1 MRNILLLLFLMSGAL
16 CGEDESELIFV
27 YNAKSGMVNEFLDFA
42 HKIVSP
48 STYNCNLCAIS
59 YGNFTMKKKWSDYIS
74 SLPVRSTF
82 TYKDKVSEYGY
93 NNIELPSIIFRN
105 GSRSKVIVSSEEINK
120 LKKIDQLINILSD
133 RLKDQGM
140 SIEKQNKNNLS
151 EQEWKEK
158 LTPEEYHI
166 LREKGTERPFTGEY
180 DKFYE
185 DGTYKCAGCGTE
197 LFSSSSK
204 YDSGCGWPAFYEAL
218 PEKIEES
225 EDNSF
230 GMRRIEITCENCG
243 GHLGHVFNDGPQPSG
258 LRYCVNSISLDFD
271 SGDDDNDKRG
281 CKRI

>member
-1 MRNILLLLFLMSGAL
+1 MRIILPLLFLMSGAL
-16 CGEDESELIFV
+16 CGEDESELIFI
-27 YNAKSGMVNEFLDFA
+27 YNAKSGLVNEFLDFA

-105 GSRSKVIVSSEEINK
+105 GSRSKVIISSEEINK

-140 SIEKQNKNNLS
+140 SIEKQNENNLS

-271 SGDDDNDKRG
+271 SGDKDND
-281 CKRI
+281 

>member
-1 MRNILLLLFLMSGAL
+1 MKTILLLLFLVSSAL
-16 CGEDESELIFV
+16 WRENESELIFI
-27 YNAKSGMVNEFLDFA
+27 YNAKSGIVNDFLDFA

-59 YGNFTMKKKWSDYIS
+59 YGNFTMKKKWSDYIR
-74 SLPVRSTF
+74 SLPVSSTF

-105 GSRSKVIVSSEEINK
+105 GSRSKVIISSEEINK

-218 PEKIEES
+218 PKKIEES

-230 GMRRIEITCENCG
+230 GMKRVEITCENCG

-258 LRYCVNSISLDFD
+258 LRYCVNSISLDFE
-271 SGDDDNDKRG
+271 SGDDDND
-281 CKRI
+281 

>member
-1 MRNILLLLFLMSGAL
+1 MRIILLLLFLTSGVL
-16 CGEDESELIFV
+16 CGEEESELIFI
-27 YNAKSGMVNEFLDFA
+27 YNAKSGLVNEFLDFA

-48 STYNCNLCAIS
+48 STYNCNLCALS
-59 YGNFTMKKKWSDYIS
+59 YGNFSMKKKWSDYIS
-74 SLPVRSTF
+74 SLPVKSTF

-93 NNIELPSIIFRN
+93 DNIKLPSIIFKDK
-105 GSRSKVIVSSEEINK
+105 SKSEVIISSEEINK

-140 SIEKQNKNNLS
+140 SIEKHNKNNLS

-258 LRYCVNSISLDFD
+258 LRDCVNSISLDFD
-271 SGDDDNDKRG
+271 SGDNDND
-281 CKRI
+281 

>member
-1 MRNILLLLFLMSGAL
+1 MRTILLLLFLTSGAL
-16 CGEDESELIFV
+16 CGEDESELIFI
-27 YNAKSGMVNEFLDFA
+27 YNAKSGLVNEFLDFA

-48 STYNCNLCAIS
+48 STYNCNLCALS

-93 NNIELPSIIFRN
+93 DNIKLPSIIFQDK
-105 GSRSKVIVSSEEINK
+105 SKSKVIISSEEINK

-140 SIEKQNKNNLS
+140 SMKKQNQNNLS

-258 LRYCVNSISLDFD
+258 LRYCVNSISLDFE
-271 SGDDDNDKRG
+271 SGDNND
-281 CKRI
+281 

>member
-1 MRNILLLLFLMSGAL
+1 MRTILLLLFLTSGAL
-16 CGEDESELIFV
+16 YGEDESELIFI
-27 YNAKSGMVNEFLDFA
+27 YNAKSGLVNEFLDFA

-93 NNIELPSIIFRN
+93 DNIKFPSIIFQDN
-105 GSRSKVIVSSEEINK
+105 SKSKVIISSEEINK

-140 SIEKQNKNNLS
+140 SIKKQNQNNLS

-258 LRYCVNSISLDFD
+258 LRYCVNSISLDFE
-271 SGDDDNDKRG
+271 SGDDDND
-281 CKRI
+281 

>member
-1 MRNILLLLFLMSGAL
+1 MKTILLLLFLVSSAL
-16 CGEDESELIFV
+16 CKENESELIFI
-27 YNAKSGMVNEFLDFA
+27 YNAKSGIVNEFLDFA
-42 HKIVSP
+42 HKIISP

-93 NNIELPSIIFRN
+93 DNIKLPSIIFQDK
-105 GSRSKVIVSSEEINK
+105 SKSKVIISSEEINK

-140 SIEKQNKNNLS
+140 SIKKQNQNNLS

-230 GMRRIEITCENCG
+230 GMKRIEITCENCG

-258 LRYCVNSISLDFD
+258 LRYCINSISLDFD
-271 SGDDDNDKRG
+271 SGDKDND
-281 CKRI
+281 

>member
-1 MRNILLLLFLMSGAL
+1 MRTILLLLFLVSSAL
-16 CGEDESELIFV
+16 CKENESELIFI
-27 YNAKSGMVNEFLDFA
+27 YNAKSGIVNEFLDFA

-105 GSRSKVIVSSEEINK
+105 GSRSKVIISSEEINK

-271 SGDDDNDKRG
+271 SGDDDND
-281 CKRI
+281 

>member
-1 MRNILLLLFLMSGAL
+1 MRTILLLLFLMSYAL
-16 CGEDESELIFV
+16 CRENESELIFI
-27 YNAKSGMVNEFLDFA
+27 YNAKSGLVNQFLDFS

-59 YGNFTMKKKWSDYIS
+59 YGNFLMKKKWFNYIS
-74 SLPVRSTF
+74 SLPVKSTF
-82 TYKDKVSEYGY
+82 TYKDKVSKYGY
-93 NNIELPSIIFRN
+93 DNIELPSIIFRN
-105 GSRSKVIVSSEEINK
+105 DSRSGVIISNDKINNLKNIEQLIELLNEK
-120 LKKIDQLINILSD
+120 LKDL
-133 RLKDQGM
+133 GM
-140 SIEKQNKNNLS
+140 STKNKNDLS

-166 LREKGTERPFTGEY
+166 LREKGTERPFSGEY

-218 PEKIEES
+218 PEKIEEH

-230 GMRRIEITCENCG
+230 GMKRIEITCENCG

-258 LRYCVNSISLDFD
+258 LRYCVNSISLDFS
-271 SGDDDNDKRG
+271 SGDGDND
-281 CKRI
+281 

>member
-1 MRNILLLLFLMSGAL
+1 MRTILLLLFLMSYAL
-16 CGEDESELIFV
+16 CRENESELIFI
-27 YNAKSGMVNEFLDFA
+27 YNAKSGLVNQFLDFS

-59 YGNFTMKKKWSDYIS
+59 YGNFLMKKKWSNYIS
-74 SLPVRSTF
+74 SLPVKSTF

-105 GSRSKVIVSSEEINK
+105 DSRSGVIISNDKINNLKNIEQLIELLNEK
-120 LKKIDQLINILSD
+120 LKDL
-133 RLKDQGM
+133 GM
-140 SIEKQNKNNLS
+140 STKNKNNLS

-166 LREKGTERPFTGEY
+166 LREKGTERPFSGEY

-218 PEKIEES
+218 PEKIEEY

-230 GMRRIEITCENCG
+230 GMKRIEITCENCG

-258 LRYCVNSISLDFD
+258 LRYCVNSISLDFS
-271 SGDDDNDKRG
+271 SGDGDND
-281 CKRI
+281 

>member
-1 MRNILLLLFLMSGAL
+1 MRIILLLLFLTSGVL
-16 CGEDESELIFV
+16 CGEDESELIFI
-27 YNAKSGMVNEFLDFA
+27 YNAKSGLVNEFLDFA

-59 YGNFTMKKKWSDYIS
+59 YGNFKMKKKWSDYIS

-105 GSRSKVIVSSEEINK
+105 GSKSKVIISSEEINK

-204 YDSGCGWPAFYEAL
+204 YDSGCGWPAFYEAI

-258 LRYCVNSISLDFD
+258 LRYCGNSISLDFE
-271 SGDDDNDKRG
+271 SGDDDND
-281 CKRI
+281 

>member
-1 MRNILLLLFLMSGAL
+1 MRTILLLLFLVSSAL
-16 CGEDESELIFV
+16 CKENESELIFI
-27 YNAKSGMVNEFLDFA
+27 YNAKSGIVNEFLDLA
-42 HKIVSP
+42 HKIISP

-93 NNIELPSIIFRN
+93 DNIKLPSIIFQDK
-105 GSRSKVIVSSEEINK
+105 SKSKVIISSEEINK

-140 SIEKQNKNNLS
+140 SIKKQNKNNLS

-230 GMRRIEITCENCG
+230 GMKRIEITCENCG
-243 GHLGHVFNDGPQPSG
+243 GHLGHIFNDGPQPSG

-271 SGDDDNDKRG
+271 SGDDDND
-281 CKRI
+281 

>member
-1 MRNILLLLFLMSGAL
+1 MRIILLLLFLMSGAL
-16 CGEDESELIFV
+16 CGEDESELIFI
-27 YNAKSGMVNEFLDFA
+27 YNAKSGIVNEFLDFA

-105 GSRSKVIVSSEEINK
+105 GSRSKVIISSEEINK

-230 GMRRIEITCENCG
+230 GMKRIEITCENCG

-271 SGDDDNDKRG
+271 SGDDDND
-281 CKRI
+281 

>member
-1 MRNILLLLFLMSGAL
+1 MRIILLLLFLTSGVL
-16 CGEDESELIFV
+16 CGEDESELIFI
-27 YNAKSGMVNEFLDFA
+27 YNAKSGIVNEFLDFA

-105 GSRSKVIVSSEEINK
+105 GSRSKVIISSEEINK

-271 SGDDDNDKRG
+271 SGDDDND
-281 CKRI
+281 

>member
-1 MRNILLLLFLMSGAL
+1 MRTILLLLFLVSSAL
-16 CGEDESELIFV
+16 CRENESELIFI
-27 YNAKSGMVNEFLDFA
+27 YNAKSGIVNEFLDFA
-42 HKIVSP
+42 HKIISP

-59 YGNFTMKKKWSDYIS
+59 YGNFTIKKKWSDYIS

-93 NNIELPSIIFRN
+93 DNIKLPSIIFQDK
-105 GSRSKVIVSSEEINK
+105 SKSKVIISSEEINK
-120 LKKIDQLINILSD
+120 LKKIDQLINILND

-140 SIEKQNKNNLS
+140 SIKKQNKNNLS

-230 GMRRIEITCENCG
+230 GMKRIEITCENCG

-258 LRYCVNSISLDFD
+258 LRYCINSISLDFD
-271 SGDDDNDKRG
+271 SGDKDND
-281 CKRI
+281 

>member
-1 MRNILLLLFLMSGAL
+1 MRIILLLLFLVSNAL
-16 CGEDESELIFV
+16 CRENESELIFI
-27 YNAKSGMVNEFLDFA
+27 YNAKSGIVNEFLDFA
-42 HKIVSP
+42 HKTFSP

-105 GSRSKVIVSSEEINK
+105 GSRSKVIISSEEINK

-133 RLKDQGM
+133 RLKGQGM

-180 DKFYE
+180 DKFYK
-185 DGTYKCAGCGTE
+185 DGTYKCAGCGIE

-230 GMRRIEITCENCG
+230 GMKRIEITCENCG

-258 LRYCVNSISLDFD
+258 LRYCVNSISLDFKPE
-271 SGDDDNDKRG
+271 DDNND
-281 CKRI
+281 

>member
-1 MRNILLLLFLMSGAL
+1 MKRITLFLFLISVVICKDNPG
-16 CGEDESELIFV
+16 ELIFI
-27 YNAKSGMVNEFLDFA
+27 YNAKSGLVNELIDFA

-59 YGNFTMKKKWSDYIS
+59 YGNFSMKKKWSDYIS
-74 SLPVRSTF
+74 SLPISSTF
-82 TYKDKVSEYGY
+82 TYKDKVSKYGY
-93 NNIELPSIIFRN
+93 ENIKLPSIIFRDN
-105 GSRSKVIVSSEEINK
+105 SKSNVIISNEEINK

-140 SIEKQNKNNLS
+140 STEKQDKKNLS
-151 EQEWKEK
+151 EYEWKEK
-158 LTPEEYHI
+158 LTPEEFHI
-166 LREKGTERPFTGEY
+166 LREKGTERPFTGKY

-225 EDNSF
+225 EDNSY

-258 LRYCVNSISLDFD
+258 LRYCVNSISLDFESGD
-271 SGDDDNDKRG
+271 SGND
-281 CKRI
+281 

>member
-1 MRNILLLLFLMSGAL
+1 MRTILLLLFLTSGAL
-16 CGEDESELIFV
+16 CGEDESELIFI
-27 YNAKSGMVNEFLDFA
+27 YNAKSGLVNEFLDFA

-93 NNIELPSIIFRN
+93 DNIKLPSIIFQDK
-105 GSRSKVIVSSEEINK
+105 SKSKVIISSEEINK

-140 SIEKQNKNNLS
+140 SMKKQNQNNLS

-230 GMRRIEITCENCG
+230 GMKRIEITCENCG

-258 LRYCVNSISLDFD
+258 LRYCVNSISLDFE
-271 SGDDDNDKRG
+271 SGDDDND
-281 CKRI
+281 

>member
-1 MRNILLLLFLMSGAL
+1 MRTILLLLFLMSGAL
-16 CGEDESELIFV
+16 CGEDESELIFI
-27 YNAKSGMVNEFLDFA
+27 YNAKSGIVNEFLDFA

-93 NNIELPSIIFRN
+93 DNIELPSIIFRN
-105 GSRSKVIVSSEEINK
+105 GSRSKVIISSEEINK

-271 SGDDDNDKRG
+271 SGDDDND
-281 CKRI
+281 

>member
-1 MRNILLLLFLMSGAL
+1 MRIILLLLFLTSGVL
-16 CGEDESELIFV
+16 CGEDESELIFI
-27 YNAKSGMVNEFLDFA
+27 YNAKSGLVNEFLDFA

-48 STYNCNLCAIS
+48 STYNCNLCALS
-59 YGNFTMKKKWSDYIS
+59 HGNFSMKKKWSDYIS

-105 GSRSKVIVSSEEINK
+105 GSRSKVIISSEEINK

-230 GMRRIEITCENCG
+230 GMKRIEITCENCG

-271 SGDDDNDKRG
+271 SGDDDND
-281 CKRI
+281 

>member
-1 MRNILLLLFLMSGAL
+1 MRIILPLLFLMSGAL

-105 GSRSKVIVSSEEINK
+105 GSKSKVIISSEEINK

-258 LRYCVNSISLDFD
+258 LRYCVNSISLDFE
-271 SGDDDNDKRG
+271 SGDDDND
-281 CKRI
+281 

>member
-1 MRNILLLLFLMSGAL
+1 MKCILFILFLISTSQGRENQ
-16 CGEDESELIFV
+16 GELIFI
-27 YNAKSGMVNEFLDFA
+27 YNAKSGFVNEFLDLV
-42 HKIVSP
+42 HKNLSP
-48 STYNCNLCAIS
+48 NTYNCNLCAIT
-59 YGNFTMKKKWSDYIS
+59 YGTFTMKPIWTKYIS
-74 SLPVRSTF
+74 SLPLKSSF
-82 TYKDKVSEYGY
+82 TYKDKVSHYGFD
-93 NNIELPSIIFRN
+93 NLKLPSIIFRN
-105 GSRSKVIVSSEEINK
+105 GSRSKVIISSEEINK

-133 RLKDQGM
+133 RLKDQVM

-180 DKFYE
+180 DKFYK

-204 YDSGCGWPAFYEAL
+204 YDSGCGWPAFYEAI

-230 GMRRIEITCENCG
+230 GMKRIEITCENCG

-258 LRYCVNSISLDFD
+258 LRYCVNSISLDFE
-271 SGDDDNDKRG
+271 SGDDDND
-281 CKRI
+281 

>member
-1 MRNILLLLFLMSGAL
+1 MRIILPLLFLMSGAL
-16 CGEDESELIFV
+16 CGEDESELIFI
-27 YNAKSGMVNEFLDFA
+27 YNAKSGLVNEFLDFA

-48 STYNCNLCAIS
+48 STYNCNLCALS
-59 YGNFTMKKKWSDYIS
+59 YGNFSMKKKWSDYIS
-74 SLPVRSTF
+74 SLPVKSTF

-105 GSRSKVIVSSEEINK
+105 GSRSKVIISSEEINK

-133 RLKDQGM
+133 RLKDQVM

-271 SGDDDNDKRG
+271 SGDDDND
-281 CKRI
+281 

>member
-1 MRNILLLLFLMSGAL
+1 MKIILLLLFLTSGAL
-16 CGEDESELIFV
+16 CGEDESELIFI
-27 YNAKSGMVNEFLDFA
+27 YNAKSGLVNEFLDFA

-48 STYNCNLCAIS
+48 STYNCNLCALS

-93 NNIELPSIIFRN
+93 DNIKLPSIIFQDK
-105 GSRSKVIVSSEEINK
+105 SKSKVIISSEEINK

-258 LRYCVNSISLDFD
+258 LRYCVNSISLDFE
-271 SGDDDNDKRG
+271 SGDDDND
-281 CKRI
+281 

>member
-1 MRNILLLLFLMSGAL
+1 MSTILLLLFLTSGAL
-16 CGEDESELIFV
+16 CGEDESELIFI
-27 YNAKSGMVNEFLDFA
+27 YNAKSGIVNEFLDFA

-93 NNIELPSIIFRN
+93 DNIKLPSIIFQDK
-105 GSRSKVIVSSEEINK
+105 SKSKVIVLSEEINK

-258 LRYCVNSISLDFD
+258 LRYCVNSISLDFE
-271 SGDDDNDKRG
+271 SGDDDND
-281 CKRI
+281 

>member
-1 MRNILLLLFLMSGAL
+1 MRTILLLLFLVSSAL
-16 CGEDESELIFV
+16 CRENESGLIFI
-27 YNAKSGMVNEFLDFA
+27 YNAKSGIVNEFLDFS

-59 YGNFTMKKKWSDYIS
+59 YGNFLMKKKWSNYIS
-74 SLPVRSTF
+74 SLPVKSTF

-93 NNIELPSIIFRN
+93 DNIELPSIIFRN
-105 GSRSKVIVSSEEINK
+105 DSRSGVIISNDKINNLKNIEQLIELLNEK
-120 LKKIDQLINILSD
+120 LKDL
-133 RLKDQGM
+133 GM
-140 SIEKQNKNNLS
+140 STKNKNNLS

-180 DKFYE
+180 DKFYK

-218 PEKIEES
+218 PEKIEEF

-230 GMRRIEITCENCG
+230 GMKRIEITCENCG

-271 SGDDDNDKRG
+271 SIDDDND
-281 CKRI
+281 

>member
-1 MRNILLLLFLMSGAL
+1 MKTILLLLFFISAAL
-16 CGEDESELIFV
+16 GRENESELIFI
-27 YNAKSGMVNEFLDFA
+27 YNAKSGIVNEFLDFA

-48 STYNCNLCAIS
+48 STYNCNLCALS
-59 YGNFTMKKKWSDYIS
+59 YGNFSMKKKWSDYIS
-74 SLPVRSTF
+74 SLPVKSTF
-82 TYKDKVSEYGY
+82 TYKDKVSDYGY
-93 NNIELPSIIFRN
+93 DNIKLPSIIFQDK
-105 GSRSKVIVSSEEINK
+105 SKLEVIISSEEINK

-258 LRYCVNSISLDFD
+258 LRYCVNSISLDFE
-271 SGDDDNDKRG
+271 SGDDDND
-281 CKRI
+281 

>member
-1 MRNILLLLFLMSGAL
+1 MRTILLLLFLMSGAL
-16 CGEDESELIFV
+16 CGEDESELIFI
-27 YNAKSGMVNEFLDFA
+27 YNAKSGIVNEFLDFA

-105 GSRSKVIVSSEEINK
+105 GSRSKVIISSEEINK

-271 SGDDDNDKRG
+271 SGDDDND
-281 CKRI
+281 

>member
-1 MRNILLLLFLMSGAL
+1 MRTILLLLFLMSDAL
-16 CGEDESELIFV
+16 SRENESELIFI
-27 YNAKSGMVNEFLDFA
+27 YNAKSGLVNEFLDFS

-59 YGNFTMKKKWSDYIS
+59 YGNFLMKKKWSNYIS
-74 SLPVRSTF
+74 SLPVKSTF

-93 NNIELPSIIFRN
+93 DNIELPSIIFQN
-105 GSRSKVIVSSEEINK
+105 DSRSEVIISNDKINNLKNIEQLIDLLNEK
-120 LKKIDQLINILSD
+120 LKDL
-133 RLKDQGM
+133 GM
-140 SIEKQNKNNLS
+140 STKNKNNLS

-166 LREKGTERPFTGEY
+166 LREKGTERPFSGEY

-218 PEKIEES
+218 PERIEES

-230 GMRRIEITCENCG
+230 GMKRIEITCENCG

-271 SGDDDNDKRG
+271 SGDKDND
-281 CKRI
+281 

>member
-1 MRNILLLLFLMSGAL
+1 MKIILLLLFLTSGAL
-16 CGEDESELIFV
+16 CGEDESELIFI
-27 YNAKSGMVNEFLDFA
+27 YNAKSGLVNEFLDFA

-48 STYNCNLCAIS
+48 STYNCNLCALS

-93 NNIELPSIIFRN
+93 DNIELPSIIFQDK
-105 GSRSKVIVSSEEINK
+105 SKSKVIISSEEINK

-271 SGDDDNDKRG
+271 SGDDDND
-281 CKRI
+281 

>member
-1 MRNILLLLFLMSGAL
+1 MRTILLLLFLVSSAL
-16 CGEDESELIFV
+16 CRENESELIFI
-27 YNAKSGMVNEFLDFA
+27 YNAKSGIVNEFLDFA
-42 HKIVSP
+42 HKIISP

-59 YGNFTMKKKWSDYIS
+59 YGNFTIKKKWSDYIS

-93 NNIELPSIIFRN
+93 DNIKFPSIIFQDK
-105 GSRSKVIVSSEEINK
+105 SKSKVIISSEEINK
-120 LKKIDQLINILSD
+120 LKKIDQLINILND

-140 SIEKQNKNNLS
+140 SIKKQNKNNLS

-185 DGTYKCAGCGTE
+185 DGTYKCAGCGAE

-230 GMRRIEITCENCG
+230 GMKRIEITCENCG

-258 LRYCVNSISLDFD
+258 LRYCINSISLDFD
-271 SGDDDNDKRG
+271 PGDKDND
-281 CKRI
+281 